1 MGSGSWSPTSY
12 YSHTSRAYG
21 ASNQEEVE
29 TLNMQD
35 IYHRSSIHPDLDPKK
50 VVRECCDTDEHPNTV
65 PVILALDVTGSMGDG
80 AEKVAKKLNEIMT
93 SLYDEVKDI
102 EFCIMAIGDL
112 SCDDSPLQVSQFE
125 SDVRIAEAI
134 DKVYFEGG
142 GGGNAYESYSLAW
155 YFGLYK
161 TKLDCYDKRGRKGII
176 ITLGDEPL
184 NPHLPKREMNSVLGD
199 SKCLSETTETAK
211 IYEMASEKFDIYHI
225 SVDYKETAY
234 RYYKAK
240 IEETWK
246 PLLGNH
252 YKVSSLDKLPKTI
265 TDIIISNQKGVT
277 VSAVDTTGS
286 VHQTEDGS
294 IGW

>member
-1 MGSGSWSPTSY
+1 MGSGSWSSTSY
-12 YSHTSRAYG
+12 YNLTSRAYG
-21 ASNQEEVE
+21 ASNQSEVE

-35 IYHRSSIHPDLDPKK
+35 IYHRSSMHPDLDPKG
-50 VVRECCDTDEHPNTV
+50 VIRECCDSEEHPNTV

-112 SCDDSPLQVSQFE
+112 SWDESPLQVSQFE

-134 DKVYFEGG
+134 DKVYFEGN
-142 GGGNAYESYSLAW
+142 GGGNDYESYSLAW

-161 TKLDCYDKRGRKGII
+161 TKLDCYDKRGKKGII

-184 NPHLPKREMNSVLGD
+184 NPYLPKTELNKLLGD
-199 SKCLSETTETAK
+199 RRCLAESTETPK
-211 IYEMASEKFDIYHI
+211 IYEKASEKFDIYHI
-225 SVDYKETAY
+225 SVNYKETAY
-234 RYYKAK
+234 RYYKNR

-246 PLLGNH
+246 PLLGDD
-252 YKVSSLDKLPKTI
+252 YKVSTLETLPKTI
-265 TDIIISNQKGVT
+265 TDIIISSQKGVE
-277 VSAVDTTGS
+277 VSISSSGAV
-286 VHQTEDGS
+286 HENKDGS